1 MDDGTVRERDLG
13 GGESTDALGGWMDTK
28 GFKDDGIEEGRYA
41 EVSEFGVDGR
51 DAINLVKDL
60 REVCGVANRR

>member
-13 GGESTDALGGWMDTK
+13 GGEITDALGGWMDTK
-28 GFKDDGIEEGRYA
+28 GFRDDGIEDA